1 MKQSERNL
9 MVLQNFILHITHC
22 SDEKEESFREKMEFT
37 PEELYQLADSYIE
50 EDHVDGEG
58 NPDDEE
64 SSQELIDEVIAEIK
78 KDIAMGDE
86 TAIDELLK
94 FLPISVLRGYLPE

>member
-37 PEELYQLADSYIE
+37 PEELYQLADSYLE

-58 NPDDEE
+58 NPDDE
-64 SSQELIDEVIAEIK
+64 DTVC
-78 KDIAMGDE
+78 KDCVNDFDDPQMCMLCKNGSHKTLAQ
-86 TAIDELLK
+86 
-94 FLPISVLRGYLPE
+94 